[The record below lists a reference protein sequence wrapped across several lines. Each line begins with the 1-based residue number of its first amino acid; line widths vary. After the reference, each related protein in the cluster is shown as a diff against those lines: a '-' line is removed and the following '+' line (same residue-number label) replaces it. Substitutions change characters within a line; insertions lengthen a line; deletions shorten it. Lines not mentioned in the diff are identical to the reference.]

1 MAQTPS
7 GEGADT
13 WEKVLFLFLGWLLA
27 TLSPIIADAIRRRR
41 DTKEVKGALLAELGE
56 LKYRMALASYNANK
70 RFGSVDRAFLQWLQ
84 GLVAAYHGPAPAEN
98 LLKAIDMQLSLPD
111 QALSALLAS
120 ERSQGKSGLTLKKYA
135 VPLLDARLA
144 TLTSLPTSIQ
154 VLLLEVRTHLR
165 MLDEEVDDA
174 RYYFQLTF
182 DPKVTGTNR
191 QAVEQNLES
200 GYRQYGDRARI
211 VAEKIVKL
219 ERAWV

>member
-1 MAQTPS
+1 MAQTPT
-7 GEGADT
+7 GDGADT

-41 DTKEVKGALLAELGE
+41 DSKQVKSALLAELGE
-56 LKYRMALASYNANK
+56 LKYRMAVASYYANM
-70 RFGSVDRAFLQWLQ
+70 RFGAIDRAFLQWLR
-84 GLVAAYHGPAPAEN
+84 GVVAGYHGPAPADN
-98 LLKAIDMQLSLPD
+98 VLKAVEMQLSLPE
-111 QALSALLAS
+111 QALSSLLAS

-144 TLTSLPTSIQ
+144 VLTSLPTSIQ

-165 MLDEEVDDA
+165 MLDEEVDDT

-182 DPKVTGTNR
+182 DPKVAGNNR
-191 QAVEQNLES
+191 QAVEQNLEN

-211 VAEKIVKL
+211 VAEKIAKL
-219 ERAWV
+219 EQAWV